1 MELNDIKKMALES
14 AKNLEIQWD
23 VLESDPLYTKQFERV
38 LQESQVMM
46 PDLEQV
52 YMHLREGKSVLNP
65 DETSSI
71 SYEEREKYMQIFE
84 DQLFA
89 GYQLQDL
96 WERYTLI
103 KSITE
108 METL

>member
-1 MELNDIKKMALES
+1 MELNDIKKLARE
-14 AKNLEIQWD
+14 AAGDIQIQWD
-23 VLESDPLYTKQFERV
+23 TLESDPKYIRDFERV
-38 LQESQVMM
+38 LQESQRMI

-52 YMHLREGKSVLNP
+52 YTYLREGKNVTNP
-65 DETSSI
+65 DESTTI
-71 SYEEREKYMQIFE
+71 SYEDRERYMQIFE
-84 DQLFA
+84 EQLFA

-108 METL
+108 MENL